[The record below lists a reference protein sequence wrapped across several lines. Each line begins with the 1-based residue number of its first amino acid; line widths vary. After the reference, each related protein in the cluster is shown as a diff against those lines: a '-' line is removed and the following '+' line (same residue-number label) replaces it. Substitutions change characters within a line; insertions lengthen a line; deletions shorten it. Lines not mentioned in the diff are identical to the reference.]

1 MATVREILGFIEEI
15 LVPVAEDELHVSRL
29 CRRRER
35 HCTLNLVARLLV
47 AVVGITLEYGAAIVV
62 DGIHAGRTR
71 FLLHVD
77 FHPAPVRRGSLC
89 DKPLHS
95 ERRTLHM
102 ANIYNVVNAIL
113 LGDPR
118 TCRPVRILARTLF
131 RRREIPIA
139 DTACLT
145 RIVPHNLEP

>member
-1 MATVREILGFIEEI
+1 MATVRENLGFIEEI

-29 CRRRER
+29 CRRREW
-35 HCTLNLVARLLV
+35 HCTLDLVACLLV
-47 AVVGITLEYGAAIVV
+47 AVVGIALEDTAAVMV
-62 DGIHAGRTR
+62 NGINAGRPR

-77 FHPAPVRRGSLC
+77 FHPASVRRGSLR
-89 DKPLHS
+89 DKPLHA

-113 LGDPR
+113 LGDPC
-118 TCRPVRILARTLF
+118 TCRPIRILARTLF